1 MRLLL
6 QLFCFFVFILS
17 FSVQSQESFPKSWE
31 GNYEGELEIYKVHGI
46 AMKPSMR
53 FQIAQK
59 TDSIY
64 TWKMTYIMN
73 GKEDVRDYELIIRNT
88 EKGLYTIDEKN
99 TILLESYYRNGIF
112 TSFFEVLG
120 SFIITSTQKLDSGE
134 LMFEIIAASSKKVKK
149 TGNQEHNGQQVPQV
163 TSYLVNGRQRAI
175 LKKVN

>member
-1 MRLLL
+1 MRLLS

-31 GNYEGELEIYKVHGI
+31 GIYEGELEIYKVHGI

-88 EKGLYTIDEKN
+88 EKY
-99 TILLESYYRNGIF
+99 
-112 TSFFEVLG
+112 
-120 SFIITSTQKLDSGE
+120 FIIINLCTKYN
-134 LMFEIIAASSKKVKK
+134 FSSCFNSSISISKQLE
-149 TGNQEHNGQQVPQV
+149 T
-163 TSYLVNGRQRAI
+163 
-175 LKKVN
+175 